1 MILNSFNNV
10 IQSCDT
16 WHPVKHKDF
25 FSLCLF
31 IGNLVNYLS
40 TYMIHDWS
48 NDHININI
56 NDRFKNRIAD
66 LQFSNLKA
74 KYPWMDRLKFLNG
87 IKIKCTTSS
96 QERQICLYSFEQSK
110 KTVQVS
116 NIALWPLIES
126 ARKCRCLSFDFI
138 LLACFGHGD
147 DEHRLIN
154 ATDDRRSRA
163 TFK

>member
-10 IQSCDT
+10 IKSCDT

-74 KYPWMDRLKFLNG
+74 KYPWMDR
-87 IKIKCTTSS
+87 
-96 QERQICLYSFEQSK
+96 
-110 KTVQVS
+110 
-116 NIALWPLIES
+116 
-126 ARKCRCLSFDFI
+126 
-138 LLACFGHGD
+138 
-147 DEHRLIN
+147 
-154 ATDDRRSRA
+154 
-163 TFK
+163 